1 MESNP
6 KDCQEEKES
15 AVDLPAHIIIRI
27 RRLELNLTQQQVAD
41 KANILLRQYQ
51 RFELGERNI
60 TSASAKLMLS
70 ICMALKIDPYMFF
83 PDIKEDQFSLVN
95 LFQALNPIMND
106 GYSSGYKCG
115 LGDNKKAVGI
125 LIRIQDIRL
134 IQIYCNNVSTK
145 VV

>member
-70 ICMALKIDPYMFF
+70 ICMALKIDPYMFY
-83 PDIKEDQFSLVN
+83 PDIKED
-95 LFQALNPIMND
+95 
-106 GYSSGYKCG
+106 
-115 LGDNKKAVGI
+115 
-125 LIRIQDIRL
+125 
-134 IQIYCNNVSTK
+134 
-145 VV
+145 